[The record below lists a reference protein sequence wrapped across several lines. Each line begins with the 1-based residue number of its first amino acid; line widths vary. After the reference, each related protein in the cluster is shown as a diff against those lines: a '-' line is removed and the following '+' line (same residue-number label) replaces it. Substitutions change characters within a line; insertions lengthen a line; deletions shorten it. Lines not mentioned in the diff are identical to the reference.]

1 MKYLPWMLLATA
13 LCYPLVAQGTLTKER
28 ILCLT
33 PEQEEILSHMSIVY
47 LDDGSGNL
55 VNKTIRFERINVQ
68 VVNGLGATSGY
79 PMDPDSVDPL
89 DVQVNGVGNL
99 IVGYN
104 ELGNPIVDD
113 RTGSHNMVL
122 GHGNSYTSFGGFVG
136 PRDNTTSAPFASV
149 TGGTGNQASGLSAS
163 VVGGGG
169 NTASGFLAS
178 VTGGKNNV
186 ASGYWSAVSGGRA
199 NSATD
204 NYTSVSGGDGN
215 TASNCWASVSG
226 GVYNEAS
233 GYWASVS
240 GGRSNLASGYYGCSV
255 SGGAHNTASGYY
267 GSSVSGGLYNTAYGD
282 YSTVSGGVNRS
293 VTGSFD
299 WRAGS
304 LFEDN

>member
-1 MKYLPWMLLATA
+1 MKYLPWLLLATA
-13 LCYPLVAQGTLTKER
+13 LSYPLIAQGTLTKER
-28 ILCLT
+28 IICLT

-68 VVNGLGATSGY
+68 IVNGLGATNGY
-79 PMDPDSVDPL
+79 PKDPDSVEPL
-89 DVQVNGVGNL
+89 DVKVDGVGNL

-104 ELGNPIVDD
+104 ELGNPVVDD

-122 GHGNSYTSFGGFVG
+122 GHGNSYSSFGGFAG
-136 PRDNTTSAPFASV
+136 PHDNTSSAPFASV
-149 TGGTGNQASGLSAS
+149 TGGTGNEASGVGAS
-163 VVGGGG
+163 VVGGEG
-169 NTASGFLAS
+169 NTA
-178 VTGGKNNV
+178 GGN
-186 ASGYWSAVSGGRA
+186 WSTVSGGRGNLA
-199 NSATD
+199 SGFWSAISGGKDNSATD
-204 NYTSVSGGDGN
+204 TFTSVSGGDGN
-215 TASNCWASVSG
+215 TASNNCASVSG

-240 GGRSNLASGYYGCSV
+240 GGRRNQASGCYFSSISGGAFNTAGGYYG
-255 SGGAHNTASGYY
+255 N
-267 GSSVSGGLYNTAYGD
+267 SVSGGLYNTADGE
-282 YSTVSGGVNRS
+282 YSSVSGGISRS